1 MWGVSPSAQLSPTHD
16 LRDLSYSVQLFGLK
30 AQKPQAQGK
39 ANNVSRHPGWTMPRM
54 VRPTGAKAT
63 KRRKEKGDSRKQKEP
78 CGVFLPMLHFPT
90 SRHQSFCSFRAHFP
104 YTSTQGAVPVELALG
119 YVLSAPL
126 GRAPHNHNPSLPSPH
141 RPCGWFL

>member
-1 MWGVSPSAQLSPTHD
+1 MRGVSPSAQLSPTHD

-54 VRPTGAKAT
+54 VRPTGAKAKSIRFNT
-63 KRRKEKGDSRKQKEP
+63 FTAFALSER
-78 CGVFLPMLHFPT
+78 T
-90 SRHQSFCSFRAHFP
+90 SS
-104 YTSTQGAVPVELALG
+104 YTSTQGAVPTELALG

-126 GRAPHNHNPSLPSPH
+126 GRLPHNLTTQTIRMVLKP
-141 RPCGWFL
+141 